1 MREQLK
7 YYMNVPLLACKHF
20 KVEDSLILCSEARG
34 GSTWLMEILS
44 HLPGSLVNWEPLHQ
58 EHGMIPPEFG
68 WSKRPY
74 LPKDFVSPAY
84 KKTME
89 EILTYQRHSSW
100 TFLRAGWTDACR
112 ARFVITKFVR
122 AIPLLP
128 WLLRQFDFRHPPILL
143 LRHPVDTCLSMMKA
157 FGTVRD
163 NDGSLRIP
171 QRIQARYTD
180 EQPFL
185 ERLSDPLEH
194 RVAIWCLDNLPT
206 LNDELVQQK
215 TVWVYY
221 EDIVLQ
227 PEATI
232 ERLLRAT
239 GFEADS
245 RAVLEKAAFR
255 RPSPTDFEQQLRKT
269 PEEQL
274 WKNLNRLSE
283 MEKDRI
289 QRIFDRYGLSRYNAY
304 TPFPID
310 QRSSASN

>member
-1 MREQLK
+1 M
-7 YYMNVPLLACKHF
+7 V
-20 KVEDSLILCSEARG
+20 
-34 GSTWLMEILS
+34 
-44 HLPGSLVNWEPLHQ
+44 
-58 EHGMIPPEFG
+58 PPEFG

-84 KKTME
+84 KQTME

-100 TFLRAGWTDACR
+100 TFLRAGWTDAYR

-128 WLLRQFDFRHPPILL
+128 WLLRQFDFQHPPILL
-143 LRHPVDTCLSMMKA
+143 LRHPIDTCLSISKA
-157 FGTVRD
+157 FGTTRD
-163 NDGSLRIP
+163 DKGGLHIP
-171 QRIQARYTD
+171 ERIQARYPH
-180 EQPFL
+180 EQSFL
-185 ERLSDPLEH
+185 QQLSDPLEH

-215 TVWVYY
+215 AVWAFY
-221 EDIVLQ
+221 ENIVLQ
-227 PEATI
+227 PEAAI

-245 RAVLEKAAFR
+245 RVVLEKAAFR
-255 RPSPTDFEQQLRKT
+255 KPSPTDFEQQLRKT

-274 WKNLNRLSE
+274 WKNLNRLSK

-289 QRIFDRYGLSRYNAY
+289 QDIFDRYGLSRYNISA
-304 TPFPID
+304 PFPVT
-310 QRSSASN
+310 